1 MPGPFS
7 FIPTLAPTAD
17 NRAYYD
23 YAPALAGM
31 QPGQLSTLNPV
42 NPAQNGHRGHQDPA
56 SAATAAAA
64 AAAFRF
70 TVGIALMPSSTR
82 SVCWAGCVCYPPF
95 VPAARTQR
103 VATTSIPRQRRVQHS
118 RSGLPSWAGMPAGTS

>member
-17 NRAYYD
+17 NRAYYE

-42 NPAQNGHRGHQDPA
+42 NPAQNGHRGHGQDP
-56 SAATAAAA
+56 AAAA
-64 AAAFRF
+64 AAAAAYAINAGQFNRDQL
-70 TVGIALMPSSTR
+70 IQRSTL
-82 SVCWAGCVCYPPF
+82 PPF
-95 VPAARTQR
+95 V
-103 VATTSIPRQRRVQHS
+103 SIFIYN
-118 RSGLPSWAGMPAGTS
+118 

>member
-64 AAAFRF
+64 AAAAAYAINAGQFNRDQL
-70 TVGIALMPSSTR
+70 IQRSTL
-82 SVCWAGCVCYPPF
+82 PPF
-95 VPAARTQR
+95 V
-103 VATTSIPRQRRVQHS
+103 SN
-118 RSGLPSWAGMPAGTS
+118 LN